1 MGGKKSNRLR
11 RVLGSF
17 KAVRVWQLILILI
30 PLMFLTA
37 TLLRFDHLRM
47 IELRSA
53 VVEADKSGDEEQLR
67 TSLVNLS
74 DFVFSHVVI
83 NITEVNGTPV
93 VLFGTGTFYL
103 EQQYLR
109 AANAAI
115 AEAEATIVDDSNP
128 NGNIYSAVAAICQPQ
143 AIENGWQWYSQPY
156 LDCWTSELAKYPAS
170 DQLDVRLTADV
181 PSTELYR
188 RNYASPIWSPT
199 PAGFAL
205 LACVII
211 LAIILIRIFVWL
223 ILKIAL
229 IFLRR
234 S

>member
-1 MGGKKSNRLR
+1 MGGKKSNHIRRL
-11 RVLGSF
+11 LQSF
-17 KAVRVWQLILILI
+17 RAVRVWQLVLILI
-30 PLMFLTA
+30 PLIFFTA
-37 TLLRFDHLRM
+37 TLLRFDHLKM
-47 IELRSA
+47 VELRAA
-53 VVEADKSGDEEQLR
+53 VFEADKSEDDAAIQAALTNLR
-67 TSLVNLS
+67 
-74 DFVFSHVVI
+74 DFVFTHVVV
-83 NITEVNGTPV
+83 NITESNGAQSIT
-93 VLFGTGTFYL
+93 LGTGPFYL
-103 EQQYLR
+103 ENLYLR
-109 AANAAI
+109 DANAAI
-115 AEAEATIVDDSNP
+115 AAAEAELSNDANP
-128 NGNIYSAVAAICQPQ
+128 NGNIYAAVAAICQPQ